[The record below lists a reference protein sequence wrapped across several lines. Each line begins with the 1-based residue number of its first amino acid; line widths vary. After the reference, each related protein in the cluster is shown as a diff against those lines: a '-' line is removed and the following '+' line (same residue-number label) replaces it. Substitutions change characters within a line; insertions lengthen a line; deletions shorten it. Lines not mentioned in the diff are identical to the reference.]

1 MKSLSKE
8 SIRRVREVEAQA
20 ADIRA
25 KAEEQ
30 AAARVEETE
39 RLCAIAAERTIAEVD
54 ASLQEELTRVKEKA
68 DQLVKESR
76 REVEEDVAAM
86 EADARERMR
95 DAVKLIVWE
104 MYDSCQ

>member
-8 SIRRVREVEAQA
+8 SIRRVQEAETQA

-30 AAARVEETE
+30 AAARIEETE
-39 RLCAIAAERTIAEVD
+39 RLCVLAAERTIAEVD
-54 ASLQEELTRVKEKA
+54 ASLREELTRVKEKA
-68 DQLVKESR
+68 DQLVEESR

-95 DAVKLIVWE
+95 EAVKLIVWE